1 MAEYRRHPRLVG
13 VVFTVFLLGLIS
25 LATAEVGES
34 FFVVMVL
41 VVTGVAASFYF
52 IFPGGS
58 FFVISLANFLAVY
71 ACIFI
76 FFVTT
81 NFFMVRPWAVQ
92 IGFLLPIAAFEG
104 CAILR
109 RESLRYIVQSRSLR
123 SERHLARTFI
133 WLIPVVM
140 LGAVTFLVPDY
151 VTDPAIADS
160 VFLLSMVGISVV
172 VAFAGRDVA
181 TFLLD
186 SGLLFEEFFQ
196 RVGQLMVPAFAF
208 LTFYS
213 MLVIV
218 FACVYR
224 ILDRFTEAPQFLVN
238 TVPETITFSQ
248 ALYFSII
255 TVSTVGY
262 GDVVPRTDPVRVIVA
277 IEIIFGVILL
287 LFGFTEIF
295 AYARERLRERQH
307 DVGGRS

>member
-1 MAEYRRHPRLVG
+1 VAELRRHPRWIG
-13 VVFTVFLLGLIS
+13 FFFTVFLLGLIS
-25 LATAEVGES
+25 LATGEVGKS
-34 FFVVMVL
+34 FFIVMVF
-41 VVTGVAASFYF
+41 VVSGVAASFYF

-58 FFVISLANFLAVY
+58 FFAISLANFLAVY

-92 IGFLLPIAAFEG
+92 VGFLLPIAAFQG
-104 CAILR
+104 SAILR

-123 SERHLARTFI
+123 DERHLGRTFV
-133 WLIPVVM
+133 WLVPIGV
-140 LGAVTFLVPDY
+140 LGAATFLVPDY
-151 VTDPAIADS
+151 IGDPALADG
-160 VFLLSMVGISVV
+160 VFLVAMGAIAVV
-172 VAFAGRDVA
+172 VVFASRDVA

-196 RVGQLMVPAFAF
+196 RAAQLLVPAFAF

-218 FACVYR
+218 FACIYR
-224 ILDRFTEAPQFLVN
+224 IADRFTEMPQFMVN
-238 TVPETITFSQ
+238 AVPETISFSQ
-248 ALYFSII
+248 ALYFSVI

-262 GDVVPRTDPVRVIVA
+262 GDVVPRSDPVRVIVA
-277 IEIIFGVILL
+277 IQIVLGVLLL

-295 AYARERLRERQH
+295 AYARERLRERQR
-307 DVGGRS
+307 DVGGR

>member
-1 MAEYRRHPRLVG
+1 VAEPRRHPRWIG
-13 VVFTVFLLGLIS
+13 FFFTVFLLGLIS
-25 LATAEVGES
+25 LATGEVGKS
-34 FFVVMVL
+34 FFIVMVF
-41 VVTGVAASFYF
+41 VVSGVAASFYF

-58 FFVISLANFLAVY
+58 FFAISLANFLAVY

-81 NFFMVRPWAVQ
+81 NFFMVRPWAIQV
-92 IGFLLPIAAFEG
+92 GFLLPIAAFQG

-123 SERHLARTFI
+123 DERHLGRTFV
-133 WLIPVVM
+133 WLVPVGV
-140 LGAVTFLVPDY
+140 LGAATFLVPDY
-151 VTDPAIADS
+151 VGDPALANG
-160 VFLLSMVGISVV
+160 VFLIAMGAVAVV
-172 VAFAGRDVA
+172 VVFASRDVA

-196 RVGQLMVPAFAF
+196 RAAQLLVPAFAF

-218 FACVYR
+218 FACIYR
-224 ILDRFTEAPQFLVN
+224 IADRFTEMPQFMVN
-238 TVPETITFSQ
+238 AVPETITFSQ
-248 ALYFSII
+248 ALYFSVI

-277 IEIIFGVILL
+277 IQIVLGVLLL

-295 AYARERLRERQH
+295 AYARERLRERQRE
-307 DVGGRS
+307 VGER

>member
-1 MAEYRRHPRLVG
+1 VADSRRHPRLVG
-13 VVFTVFLLGLIS
+13 FFFTVFLLGLIS
-25 LATAEVGES
+25 LATGEVGKS
-34 FFVVMVL
+34 FFIVMIFVVS
-41 VVTGVAASFYF
+41 GVAASFYV

-58 FFVISLANFLAVY
+58 FFAISLANFLAVY

-81 NFFMVRPWAVQ
+81 NFFMVQPWAIQV
-92 IGFLLPIAAFEG
+92 GFLLPIAAFQG
-104 CAILR
+104 SAILR

-123 SERHLARTFI
+123 DERHLSRTFV
-133 WLIPVVM
+133 WLVPVGV
-140 LGAVTFLVPDY
+140 LGAATFLVPDY
-151 VTDPAIADS
+151 IGDPALANG
-160 VFLLSMVGISVV
+160 VFLIAMGAISVV
-172 VAFAGRDVA
+172 VVFASRDVA

-196 RVGQLMVPAFAF
+196 RAAQLLVPAFAF

-218 FACVYR
+218 FACIYR
-224 ILDRFTEAPQFLVN
+224 IADRFTEMPQFMVN
-238 TVPETITFSQ
+238 AVPETISFSQ
-248 ALYFSII
+248 ALYFSVI

-277 IEIIFGVILL
+277 IQIVLGVLLL

-295 AYARERLRERQH
+295 AYARERLRERQR
-307 DVGGRS
+307 DVGGR

>member
-1 MAEYRRHPRLVG
+1 MAELRRHPRWIG
-13 VVFTVFLLGLIS
+13 FFFTVFLLGLIS
-25 LATAEVGES
+25 LATGEVGKS
-34 FFVVMVL
+34 FFIVMVF
-41 VVTGVAASFYF
+41 VVSGVAASFYF

-58 FFVISLANFLAVY
+58 FFAISLANFLAVY

-92 IGFLLPIAAFEG
+92 VGFLLPIAAFQG
-104 CAILR
+104 SAILR

-123 SERHLARTFI
+123 DERHLGRTFV
-133 WLIPVVM
+133 WLVPIGV
-140 LGAVTFLVPDY
+140 LGAATFLVPDY
-151 VTDPAIADS
+151 IGDPALADG
-160 VFLLSMVGISVV
+160 VFLVAMGAIAVV
-172 VAFAGRDVA
+172 VVFASRDVA

-196 RVGQLMVPAFAF
+196 RAAQLLVPAFAF

-218 FACVYR
+218 FACIYR
-224 ILDRFTEAPQFLVN
+224 IADRFTEMPQFMVN
-238 TVPETITFSQ
+238 AVPETISFSQ
-248 ALYFSII
+248 ALYFSVI

-262 GDVVPRTDPVRVIVA
+262 GDVVPRSDPVRVIVA
-277 IEIIFGVILL
+277 IQIVLGVLLL

-295 AYARERLRERQH
+295 AYARERLRERQR
-307 DVGGRS
+307 DVGGR

>member
-1 MAEYRRHPRLVG
+1 VAESRRHHRWIG
-13 VVFTVFLLGLIS
+13 FFFTVFLLGLIS
-25 LATAEVGES
+25 LATGEVGKS
-34 FFVVMVL
+34 FFIVMVF
-41 VVTGVAASFYF
+41 VVSGVAASFYF

-58 FFVISLANFLAVY
+58 FFAISLANFLAVY

-81 NFFMVRPWAVQ
+81 NFFMVHPWAVQ
-92 IGFLLPIAAFEG
+92 VGFLLPIAAFQG

-123 SERHLARTFI
+123 DERHLGRTFV
-133 WLIPVVM
+133 WLVPVGA
-140 LGAVTFLVPDY
+140 LGAATFLVPDY
-151 VTDPAIADS
+151 IGDPALADG
-160 VFLLSMVGISVV
+160 VFLFAMGAVSVV
-172 VAFAGRDVA
+172 VVFASRDVA

-196 RVGQLMVPAFAF
+196 RAAQLLVPAFAF

-218 FACVYR
+218 FACIYR
-224 ILDRFTEAPQFLVN
+224 IADRFTEMPQFMVN
-238 TVPETITFSQ
+238 AVPETISFSQ
-248 ALYFSII
+248 ALYFSVI

-262 GDVVPRTDPVRVIVA
+262 GDVVPLTDPVRIIVA
-277 IEIIFGVILL
+277 IQIILGVLLL

-295 AYARERLRERQH
+295 AYARERLRERQR
-307 DVGGRS
+307 DVGGR